1 MIRWKI
7 FLFFLLPIIL
17 SLEPKE
23 YTSVITF
30 EESGPSSSGSGIEIE
45 GTEAKIVSGGSF
57 LITGE
62 ANEGNVVV
70 SVDSVNLFLEN
81 LNLAS
86 NITAPI
92 IINSKLNDISIT
104 SIDNVFLKNTQS
116 PNATTGECAAIKIKK
131 KSQVTINCEKY
142 FSLISESKNVIKG
155 GEESSIKFG
164 ESNGEY
170 IIKGYKN
177 GISCDHYLEFNGG
190 IFTIE
195 TETGDAIKSSPDDTD
210 TKSEGKIV
218 INNGEFNIDS
228 YEDAFSAKKVIYIN
242 DGTFDI
248 KTENGYDS
256 ETFDKETMSA
266 KGFKISN
273 NETGSEMIIK
283 KGNFKLNTADDGIHS
298 KGNLSIINGDF
309 EIYAGD
315 DGIHAGSNLTL
326 GEKDT
331 KNGPTITIYNSREG
345 IEGHFLDIY
354 YAKIDLNASDDG
366 INAATGNGGDD
377 PGPGPGPHPEPPPR
391 PDPDPGP
398 GPRPHPRPPVD
409 NDIYIAIYDGIIN
422 VICKGDGIDSNGA
435 IHVHGGQINVFSQGP
450 DEGWDNEPFDH
461 DGNFT
466 LYNGEVLCGGN
477 QGIEPVH
484 EGITKGNEKYA
495 YYTEKL
501 NASNI
506 LKIKDENGKEI
517 RQHKLLKNISYVFYS
532 SLNLSEK
539 YKFYVSYTP
548 DGKETELAFTFGT
561 APDDKG
567 NGSDNIKYEIRNFIF
582 GVVILLLF

>member
-30 EESGPSSSGSGIEIE
+30 EESGPSSSGSGVEIE

-155 GEESSIKFG
+155 GEESSIKFE

-210 TKSEGKIV
+210 AKSEGKIV

-331 KNGPTITIYNSREG
+331 KNGPTITIYNSGEG

-377 PGPGPGPHPEPPPR
+377 PGPGPGPHPEPPPG
-391 PDPDPGP
+391 PDPGP

-422 VICKGDGIDSNGA
+422 VPCKGDGIDSNGA

-495 YYTEKL
+495 YYTKKL

-567 NGSDNIKYEIRNFIF
+567 NGSNIINYGIRNLIF
-582 GVVILLLF
+582 SIMILLLL

>member
-30 EESGPSSSGSGIEIE
+30 EESGPSSSGSGVEIE

-155 GEESSIKFG
+155 GEESSIKFE

-177 GISCDHYLEFNGG
+177 GISCDHYLEFNRG

-345 IEGHFLDIY
+345 IESHFLDIY

-377 PGPGPGPHPEPPPR
+377 PGPGPGPHPEPPPG
-391 PDPDPGP
+391 PDPGP

-422 VICKGDGIDSNGA
+422 VLCKGDGIDSNGA

-495 YYTEKL
+495 YYTKTL

-539 YKFYVSYTP
+539 YKFYVSDTP

-567 NGSDNIKYEIRNFIF
+567 NGSNIINYGIRNLIF
-582 GVVILLLF
+582 SIMILLLF

>member
-17 SLEPKE
+17 SVEPKE

-30 EESGPSSSGSGIEIE
+30 EESGPSSSGSGVEIE

-131 KSQVTINCEKY
+131 KSQVAINCEKY

-298 KGNLSIINGDF
+298 KGYLSIINGDF

-331 KNGPTITIYNSREG
+331 KNGPTITIYKGREG

-377 PGPGPGPHPEPPPR
+377 PGPGPGPHPEPPPG
-391 PDPDPGP
+391 PDPGP

-422 VICKGDGIDSNGA
+422 VLCKGDGIDSNGA

-567 NGSDNIKYEIRNFIF
+567 NGSNIINYGIRNLIF
-582 GVVILLLF
+582 SIMILLLF

>member
-30 EESGPSSSGSGIEIE
+30 EESGPSSSGSGVEIE

-177 GISCDHYLEFNGG
+177 GISCDHYLEFN
-190 IFTIE
+190 
-195 TETGDAIKSSPDDTD
+195 
-210 TKSEGKIV
+210 
-218 INNGEFNIDS
+218 
-228 YEDAFSAKKVIYIN
+228 IYIN

-377 PGPGPGPHPEPPPR
+377 PGPGPGPHPEPPPG
-391 PDPDPGP
+391 PDPGPGP

-422 VICKGDGIDSNGA
+422 VLCKGDGIDSNGA

-567 NGSDNIKYEIRNFIF
+567 NGSNIINYGIRNLIF
-582 GVVILLLF
+582 SIMILLLF